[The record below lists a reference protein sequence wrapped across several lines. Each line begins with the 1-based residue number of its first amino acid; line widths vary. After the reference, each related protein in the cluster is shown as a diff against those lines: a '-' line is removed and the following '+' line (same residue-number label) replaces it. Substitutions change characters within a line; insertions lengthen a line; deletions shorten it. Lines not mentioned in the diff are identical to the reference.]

1 VAEIIDIAPGL
12 WAWRMEHPDWT
23 PEADYD
29 PVVTAGVLA
38 EHGGEVLALDPLAP
52 PEGDAVWERLD
63 ARPPT
68 VVAILKPDHVRS
80 VDAFVARYGSRA
92 FGPWLFWR
100 GDVPETELER
110 LDAGLVL
117 PGGAVALDD
126 GRGRMEKPVWLPE
139 LRTIVFADSLTAPR
153 GELLVWDSPLRE
165 TRVLPAL
172 REFLELPFERV
183 VVAHGDPAVHD
194 RGAFE
199 RALALPPWEE

>member
-1 VAEIIDIAPGL
+1 VADVVDIAPGL

-29 PVVTAGVLA
+29 PVVTAGVVA

-52 PEGDAVWERLD
+52 PEGDPVWQRLD

-80 VDAFVARYGSRA
+80 VDAFVARYGCRA

-126 GRGRMEKPVWLPE
+126 GRSRMEKPLWLPE
-139 LRTIVFADSLTAPR
+139 LATIVFADTLTAPR
-153 GELLVWDSPLRE
+153 GELLVWGSPLHE

-172 REFLELPFERV
+172 QEFLELPFERV
-183 VVAHGDPAVHD
+183 VIAHGDPAVHE
-194 RGAFE
+194 RAAFE
-199 RALALPPWEE
+199 RALTLPPWEE